1 MTSATSTTPRT
12 PEQLIEDSQG
22 LVRFLAKQI
31 HRRAPQ
37 QVELDDLIGY
47 GQIGLAEAARDFDP
61 TQNIKFTTFA
71 YYRIRGAIYDG
82 MYKMSWFSRRRHREL
97 RYQQMA
103 NAALQAESAA
113 ESDGTLQGDTGWLQ
127 QMTGALAVVYLA
139 TREPGGEEGFGDR
152 EVVDESARSPAALA
166 AEKELVQVLHR
177 LIDELPKDSA
187 ELVRATYF
195 EGLTL
200 QDAGERLG
208 ISKSWASRL
217 HARALEQLARAMRA
231 LGVEE
236 AGRAE
241 CRTPNVSSIAS
252 RMPNA

>member
-1 MTSATSTTPRT
+1 MTSTTSTSSRSA
-12 PEQLIEDSQG
+12 EQLIEDSQG

-61 TQNIKFTTFA
+61 SQNIKFTTFA
-71 YYRIRGAIYDG
+71 YYRIRGAIHDG

-97 RYQQMA
+97 RYRQMA
-103 NAALQAESAA
+103 NAALQAESTT
-113 ESDGTLQGDTGWLQ
+113 ESDGTLRGDSGWLQ
-127 QMTGALAVVYLA
+127 KMTGTLAVVYLA
-139 TREPGGEEGFGDR
+139 TREPGGEEGFGER
-152 EVVDESARSPAALA
+152 ELVDESSRTPAALA

-177 LIDELPKDSA
+177 LIDELPEDSA
-187 ELVRATYF
+187 ALVRATYF

-217 HARALEQLARAMRA
+217 HARALEQLARALRG

-236 AGRAE
+236 
-241 CRTPNVSSIAS
+241 CQ
-252 RMPNA
+252 RMPKDKARMSKE

>member
-1 MTSATSTTPRT
+1 MTTLQKTHD
-12 PEQLIEDSQG
+12 QLIEESQG

-37 QVELDDLIGY
+37 QVDLDDLIGY

-61 TQNIKFTTFA
+61 SQNIKFTTFA

-82 MYKMSWFSRRRHREL
+82 MYKMSWFSRRRHRDL

-103 NAALQAESAA
+103 NAALQAESTS
-113 ESDGTLQGDTGWLQ
+113 ESDGTVQGDTGWLQ
-127 QMTGALAVVYLA
+127 KMTGALAVVYLA
-139 TREPGGEEGFGDR
+139 TREPGGEEGFGER
-152 EVVDESARSPAALA
+152 ELVDESSRSPAALA
-166 AEKELVQVLHR
+166 AEKELAQVLHT
-177 LIDELPKDSA
+177 LIDELPPDSA
-187 ELVRATYF
+187 ALVRSTYF

-217 HARALEQLARAMRA
+217 HARALEQLSRALRA
-231 LGVEE
+231 LGVENE
-236 AGRAE
+236 GAE
-241 CRTPNVSSIAS
+241 S
-252 RMPNA
+252 RNPSRSREVRH